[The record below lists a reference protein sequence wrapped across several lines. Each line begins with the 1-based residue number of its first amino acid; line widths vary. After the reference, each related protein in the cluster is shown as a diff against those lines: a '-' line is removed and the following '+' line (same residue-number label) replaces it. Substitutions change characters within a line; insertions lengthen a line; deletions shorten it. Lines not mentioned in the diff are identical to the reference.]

1 MSRYIK
7 RFKSTIALGPT
18 EERGFALWVG
28 YELEGIADDL
38 SDAGLVKVD
47 DWSDEKLRE
56 HGVTRF
62 TRVARDDAGTYAKL
76 GIPNQRRPV

>member
-28 YELEGIADDL
+28 YEIEGVGDDL
-38 SDAGLVKVD
+38 SYAGLVKVD
-47 DWSDEKLRE
+47 DWS
-56 HGVTRF
+56 
-62 TRVARDDAGTYAKL
+62 
-76 GIPNQRRPV
+76 